1 VIAVNHRCSI
11 ALALS
16 LAVGIGV
23 VALTHVGRPPSLD
36 PSHTRTV
43 VDSTGQ
49 IVPIPANPQRLLSL
63 CTTVTDTILRLEQ
76 GHRLAGIDEYSR
88 VVPGADPFPVL
99 GKGSA
104 LSREQILARDID
116 LALIWWYQD
125 EVAHLLADLGVP
137 FVRIRC
143 QRAAELPATLRLIGE
158 CLDVRPAAEALAVS
172 LEPHLVRS
180 GSPESTSPRVYLE
193 LYSPFKTAG
202 SDSYLGDLL
211 ELAGARNVAGEA
223 RGALLLSAESLL
235 EADPDIVL
243 LIRDFA
249 AAASFR
255 QRTGMSRL
263 RAVQSNRVHLLDRY
277 VLVAGAGLPDAV
289 RQLESLFAACPPPDL
304 RHALP

>member
-1 VIAVNHRCSI
+1 MSHRCSI
-11 ALALS
+11 ALALA
-16 LAVGIGV
+16 LALGIGV
-23 VALTHVGRPPSLD
+23 IALTQVSRLPSPD
-36 PSHTRTV
+36 PSNTRTV
-43 VDSTGQ
+43 VDSTGRP
-49 IVPIPANPQRLLSL
+49 VPIPADPQRVLSL
-63 CTTVTDTILRLEQ
+63 CTTVTDTLLRLDQ

-88 VVPGADPFPVL
+88 VVPGADTFPVL

-104 LSREQILARDID
+104 LSREQVLARGID
-116 LALIWWYQD
+116 LAFIWWFQE
-125 EVAHLLADLGVP
+125 EVAHLLADLDVP

-158 CLDVRPAAEALAVS
+158 CLNIRPVAEALAVS
-172 LEPHLVRS
+172 LEPHLARS
-180 GSPESTSPRVYLE
+180 ARTPDPTAPRVYLE

-211 ELAGARNVAGEA
+211 ELAAARNVAVEA

-249 AAASFR
+249 TVAGFS

-263 RAVQSNRVHLLDRY
+263 RAVESDRVYLLDRY

-289 RQLESLFAACPPPDL
+289 RHLESLFNTCRPSDL